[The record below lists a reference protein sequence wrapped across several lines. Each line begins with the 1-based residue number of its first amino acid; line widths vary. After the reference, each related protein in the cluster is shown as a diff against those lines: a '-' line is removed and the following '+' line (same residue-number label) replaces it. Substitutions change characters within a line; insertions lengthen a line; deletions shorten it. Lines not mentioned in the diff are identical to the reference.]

1 LAGKDVAMLLTED
14 RIQRLLAAAREA
26 RERAYAPYSHF
37 PVGAALETACG
48 RIFRG
53 CNIEN
58 AAYGASMC
66 AERVALF
73 KAVSEGFSD
82 FTALALVTAGPKIP
96 SPCGECRQVL
106 SEFAPQMPVI
116 MANTAGEY
124 QIGTVAQLLPA
135 AFSGENL
142 KGLGDQT

>member
-1 LAGKDVAMLLTED
+1 
-14 RIQRLLAAAREA
+14 
-26 RERAYAPYSHF
+26 
-37 PVGAALETACG
+37 
-48 RIFRG
+48 
-53 CNIEN
+53 
-58 AAYGASMC
+58 
-66 AERVALF
+66 
-73 KAVSEGFSD
+73 
-82 FTALALVTAGPKIP
+82 
-96 SPCGECRQVL
+96 L